1 MVDIKLYAAPMEG
14 LTTYIWRRAQ
24 REVFG
29 GVDKYFTPFL
39 SPNGNLAFQQKEL
52 DEVTQ
57 GETDTVP
64 QLLTNRGDYFVWAAR
79 ELYAMGVR
87 EVNFNL
93 GCPSGTVTAKRKGA
107 GLLAYPEELDRC
119 LEEVFA
125 ALPDMRV
132 SIKTRIGKNDP
143 AEWERLLAI
152 YGKYPVSELIVHPRV
167 QKEFYR
173 GAVHRDAFELA
184 LARRREPP
192 VYNGD
197 LFTAAEV
204 EDFCRQYPQMQAV
217 MLGRGLVA
225 DPALGRRLR
234 GGAAASR
241 QELEAFH
248 HRLLADYRRRLSGDT
263 PVLHRMR
270 ELWNYLSGSFDG
282 AERELKAIRK
292 ARTRSIRRRP
302 SGCWETVPCGKT
314 RSLKHEKPPA
324 ARRGGF
330 FHALQEDLRSRIY
343 TVTLRR
349 PQLRQSAKEGNHRS
363 TMLPLM
369 APPQSSAVPMP

>member
-1 MVDIKLYAAPMEG
+1 
-14 LTTYIWRRAQ
+14 
-24 REVFG
+24 
-29 GVDKYFTPFL
+29 
-39 SPNGNLAFQQKEL
+39 
-52 DEVTQ
+52 
-57 GETDTVP
+57 
-64 QLLTNRGDYFVWAAR
+64 
-79 ELYAMGVR
+79 
-87 EVNFNL
+87 
-93 GCPSGTVTAKRKGA
+93 
-107 GLLAYPEELDRC
+107 
-119 LEEVFA
+119 
-125 ALPDMRV
+125 MRV

-143 AEWERLLAI
+143 ADWERLLAI

-197 LFTAAEV
+197 LFTVAEV
-204 EDFCRQYPQMQAV
+204 EDFCRKYPQVQAV

-234 GGAAASR
+234 GGAAATR
-241 QELEAFH
+241 QELETFH

-292 ARTRSIRRRP
+292 ARTLA
-302 SGCWETVPCGKT
+302 EYQ
-314 RSLKHEKPPA
+314 A
-324 ARRGGF
+324 AAQRLLG
-330 FHALQEDLRSRIY
+330 DCPLR
-343 TVTLRR
+343 
-349 PQLRQSAKEGNHRS
+349 E
-363 TMLPLM
+363 
-369 APPQSSAVPMP
+369 SAVIET

>member
-197 LFTAAEV
+197 LFTVAEV
-204 EDFCRQYPQMQAV
+204 EDFCRQYPRVRAV

-241 QELEAFH
+241 RCRVAAGVGDVPSPAAGGLPAAVVRRYAGAAPDAGAVELSE
-248 HRLLADYRRRLSGDT
+248 RQLRRRGAGTEGHPQGTHAGGVSG
-263 PVLHRMR
+263 
-270 ELWNYLSGSFDG
+270 GG
-282 AERELKAIRK
+282 
-292 ARTRSIRRRP
+292 
-302 SGCWETVPCGKT
+302 
-314 RSLKHEKPPA
+314 PA
-324 ARRGGF
+324 AAGRLSPAGKRG
-330 FHALQEDLRSRIY
+330 H
-343 TVTLRR
+343 
-349 PQLRQSAKEGNHRS
+349 
-363 TMLPLM
+363 
-369 APPQSSAVPMP
+369 

>member
-143 AEWERLLAI
+143 AEWGRLLAI

-197 LFTAAEV
+197 LFTAAEGG
-204 EDFCRQYPQMQAV
+204 DAGTGTG
-217 MLGRGLVA
+217 GRS
-225 DPALGRRLR
+225 
-234 GGAAASR
+234 GA
-241 QELEAFH
+241 
-248 HRLLADYRRRLSGDT
+248 G
-263 PVLHRMR
+263 
-270 ELWNYLSGSFDG
+270 
-282 AERELKAIRK
+282 
-292 ARTRSIRRRP
+292 
-302 SGCWETVPCGKT
+302 
-314 RSLKHEKPPA
+314 PPA
-324 ARRGGF
+324 AGRRCRVAAGAGGVPSP
-330 FHALQEDLRSRIY
+330 AVGGLPAA
-343 TVTLRR
+343 VVRR
-349 PQLRQSAKEGNHRS
+349 YAGAAPDAGAVELSERQL
-363 TMLPLM
+363 
-369 APPQSSAVPMP
+369 

>member
-1 MVDIKLYAAPMEG
+1 MQEYYAAPMEG
-14 LTTYIWRRAQ
+14 LTGWRWRQ
-24 REVFG
+24 VQHEMFG
-29 GVDKYFTPFL
+29 GAALYVTPFV
-39 SPNGNLAFQQKEL
+39 SPNGNFSFQRKEL
-52 DEVTQ
+52 EELDPERNRGIPV
-57 GETDTVP
+57 VP
-64 QLLTNRGDYFVWAAR
+64 QILTNRAEYFVWAAKECR
-79 ELYAMGVR
+79 SRGWAQIDL
-87 EVNFNL
+87 NL

-132 SIKTRIGKNDP
+132 SIKARIGKNDP

-197 LFTAAEV
+197 LFTVAEV
-204 EDFCRQYPQMQAV
+204 EDFCRQYPQVRAV

-292 ARTRSIRRRP
+292 ARTLAEYQAAAQRLLGDCPLRENAVI
-302 SGCWETVPCGKT
+302 ET
-314 RSLKHEKPPA
+314 
-324 ARRGGF
+324 
-330 FHALQEDLRSRIY
+330 
-343 TVTLRR
+343 
-349 PQLRQSAKEGNHRS
+349 
-363 TMLPLM
+363 
-369 APPQSSAVPMP
+369 

>member
-173 GAVHRDAFELA
+173 GAA
-184 LARRREPP
+184 LPRR
-192 VYNGD
+192 
-197 LFTAAEV
+197 
-204 EDFCRQYPQMQAV
+204 
-217 MLGRGLVA
+217 GRSW
-225 DPALGRRLR
+225 RRSITGCWR
-234 GGAAASR
+234 ITGG
-241 QELEAFH
+241 
-248 HRLLADYRRRLSGDT
+248 GC
-263 PVLHRMR
+263 P
-270 ELWNYLSGSFDG
+270 
-282 AERELKAIRK
+282 AIR
-292 ARTRSIRRRP
+292 RCCT
-302 SGCWETVPCGKT
+302 GCGSCGT
-314 RSLKHEKPPA
+314 
-324 ARRGGF
+324 
-330 FHALQEDLRSRIY
+330 I
-343 TVTLRR
+343 
-349 PQLRQSAKEGNHRS
+349 
-363 TMLPLM
+363 
-369 APPQSSAVPMP
+369 

>member
-52 DEVTQ
+52 DEVSQ

-79 ELYAMGVR
+79 ELYAMGIR

-93 GCPSGTVTAKRKGA
+93 GCPSGIVTAKRKGA

-143 AEWERLLAI
+143 AEWGRLLAI

-184 LARRREPP
+184 LARRR
-192 VYNGD
+192 
-197 LFTAAEV
+197 
-204 EDFCRQYPQMQAV
+204 
-217 MLGRGLVA
+217 
-225 DPALGRRLR
+225 
-234 GGAAASR
+234 
-241 QELEAFH
+241 
-248 HRLLADYRRRLSGDT
+248 LSGDT

-292 ARTRSIRRRP
+292 ARTLAEYQAAAQRLLGDCPLRENAVI
-302 SGCWETVPCGKT
+302 ET
-314 RSLKHEKPPA
+314 
-324 ARRGGF
+324 
-330 FHALQEDLRSRIY
+330 
-343 TVTLRR
+343 
-349 PQLRQSAKEGNHRS
+349 
-363 TMLPLM
+363 
-369 APPQSSAVPMP
+369 

>member
-79 ELYAMGVR
+79 ELYAMGIR

-93 GCPSGTVTAKRKGA
+93 GCPSGTVTAKHKGA

-152 YGKYPVSELIVHPRV
+152 YGKYPVSELIIHPRV

-184 LARRREPP
+184 LARRREP
-192 VYNGD
+192 
-197 LFTAAEV
+197 
-204 EDFCRQYPQMQAV
+204 
-217 MLGRGLVA
+217 
-225 DPALGRRLR
+225 
-234 GGAAASR
+234 
-241 QELEAFH
+241 
-248 HRLLADYRRRLSGDT
+248 
-263 PVLHRMR
+263 
-270 ELWNYLSGSFDG
+270 
-282 AERELKAIRK
+282 
-292 ARTRSIRRRP
+292 
-302 SGCWETVPCGKT
+302 
-314 RSLKHEKPPA
+314 
-324 ARRGGF
+324 
-330 FHALQEDLRSRIY
+330 
-343 TVTLRR
+343 
-349 PQLRQSAKEGNHRS
+349 
-363 TMLPLM
+363 
-369 APPQSSAVPMP
+369 

>member
-52 DEVTQ
+52 DEVSQ

-79 ELYAMGVR
+79 ELYAMGIR

-93 GCPSGTVTAKRKGA
+93 GCPSGIVTAKRKGA

-143 AEWERLLAI
+143 AEWGRLLAI

-184 LARRREPP
+184 LARRR
-192 VYNGD
+192 GI
-197 LFTAAEV
+197 TAT
-204 EDFCRQYPQMQAV
+204 CSPW
-217 MLGRGLVA
+217 
-225 DPALGRRLR
+225 
-234 GGAAASR
+234 
-241 QELEAFH
+241 
-248 HRLLADYRRRLSGDT
+248 RRRRTSAANT
-263 PVLHRMR
+263 PR
-270 ELWNYLSGSFDG
+270 
-282 AERELKAIRK
+282 
-292 ARTRSIRRRP
+292 
-302 SGCWETVPCGKT
+302 CG
-314 RSLKHEKPPA
+314 R
-324 ARRGGF
+324 
-330 FHALQEDLRSRIY
+330 
-343 TVTLRR
+343 
-349 PQLRQSAKEGNHRS
+349 
-363 TMLPLM
+363 
-369 APPQSSAVPMP
+369 

>member
-93 GCPSGTVTAKRKGA
+93 GCPSGTVTAKHKGA

-197 LFTAAEV
+197 LFTVAEA
-204 EDFCRQYPQMQAV
+204 EDFCRQYPQVRAV

-292 ARTRSIRRRP
+292 ARTLAEYQAAAQRLLGDCPLRENAVI
-302 SGCWETVPCGKT
+302 ET
-314 RSLKHEKPPA
+314 
-324 ARRGGF
+324 
-330 FHALQEDLRSRIY
+330 
-343 TVTLRR
+343 
-349 PQLRQSAKEGNHRS
+349 
-363 TMLPLM
+363 
-369 APPQSSAVPMP
+369 